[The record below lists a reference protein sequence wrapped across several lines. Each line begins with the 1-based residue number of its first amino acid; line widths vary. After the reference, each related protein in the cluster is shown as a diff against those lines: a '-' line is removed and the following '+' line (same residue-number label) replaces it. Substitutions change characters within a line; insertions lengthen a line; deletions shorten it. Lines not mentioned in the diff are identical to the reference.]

1 MRQRAIDTAEII
13 MRSLPAAFGILLLLG
28 AAPAR
33 ASIRIDDA
41 SYENGKLTV
50 TGQATPNQAVML
62 DGKYKTKSDGGG
74 HFEFHESYKPQSCMS
89 DITAGD
95 DSYSTIITNCLLDD
109 AAAAL
114 TPAAKAPLPA
124 APPAK

>member
-1 MRQRAIDTAEII
+1 
-13 MRSLPAAFGILLLLG
+13 MRSLPAAFAVLLLIG

-33 ASIRIDDA
+33 ASIRIDEA
-41 SYENGKLTV
+41 RYENGKLTV
-50 TGQATPNQAVML
+50 TGQAQPNQTVTL
-62 DGKYKTKSDGGG
+62 DGKYNTKSNGGG
-74 HFEFHESYKPQSCMS
+74 RFEFHESYRPKSCMS

-114 TPAAKAPLPA
+114 TPAAKAPPS
-124 APPAK
+124 PPAK